1 MVKYVY
7 SNKVAAKRD
16 LQLLTINSLMGVD
29 YSSSM
34 VNIRDYHAYDIK
46 NFLKKNNVLR
56 NRNGYE
62 QVGKHKI
69 NGIWECNYKGEKRVI
84 AHIGNSIYEVND
96 IDKYDV
102 LANNYTVIDTLEGI
116 KDDYSW
122 GIFTNDRLYI
132 LCGKYYVIKFD
143 YKEKVDGVEVTYR
156 YKITEVYN
164 DEDTY
169 IPTTTIG
176 ITYDGSSSGIK
187 RQSLDNIN
195 MLSSYRYNSI
205 SSLVGANET
214 AGYNDYTGI
223 GGNRYYLLDGKLN
236 YESDLSEI
244 ELSIEFVD
252 SNGTPRTI
260 KDLKP
265 NAYAEG
271 GLTYN
276 IDKSLLGSATFPE
289 FQQDTITI
297 GKVYRDSKGTWL
309 HLTYDFLPP
318 YEGNDNVLVKYKIEN
333 TDYELINGCT
343 FGIMYGANGNRNRL
357 FISGNPDYPNVD
369 YHTSRRNVYASDKD
383 KDLQDSQD
391 LTYFSVYDYCAYG
404 TTNSRVTDYQI
415 MGNGDLMVLK
425 EHNNNEPNIY
435 FRNGTFT
442 IDENGYTI
450 ESYSMRTGNIGQGTN
465 KKTCG
470 SLCNLNNDLVFV
482 SHNGV
487 YGISSTISAGVLN
500 SDYQYAYSRSSL
512 INSKLNEYFSDSEAI
527 TAIISDN
534 RYILTLKGKNGS
546 YKTFVADGRYPY
558 KLPENID
565 NEYEY
570 EWFVFDN
577 IKADKYYIVNDV
589 LYFTN
594 EHGLYKLDLNKDV
607 KEHVDIDRYSV
618 LSGELLLSSG
628 KKENVGGTNDD
639 ISVGSDI
646 SAGQGVLDFINET
659 SVLTIKNS
667 NVDNELDDIF
677 AKCEITINSDGLCEN
692 NDIHNDIIRAYFED
706 AANNEIYL
714 YYNGNKRQIYPKEEE
729 NEYNIYGF
737 YDDTY
742 INKYHFSEGK
752 YTILFKINNKK
763 FTFSYYIDS
772 NTNEKVV
779 EQLIDIYGCELVAT
793 DINLNDTV
801 PIIGVI
807 ENKTV
812 VDCLY
817 VTKAFNMDQSLY
829 NKNLKSITVIND
841 AESYSWVNFAIRT
854 KKVKKRFDENIVGG
868 TDGLTD
874 TYQNIFKA
882 DLTDSSF
889 ATSFTKNYFLKF
901 NFIQFE
907 FYNNNGSDC
916 IINNINVVY
925 TIGFKQ
931 GGVS

>member
-1 MVKYVY
+1 MAKYVY
-7 SNKVAAKRD
+7 SNKVAGKRD
-16 LQLLTINSLMGVD
+16 LQSLTINSLMGVD

-69 NGIWECNYKGEKRVI
+69 NGIWECNFQGRKIII
-84 AHIGNSIYEVND
+84 AHIGNSIYEVED

-102 LANNYTVIDTLEGI
+102 LANNYKVIYTDENGDF
-116 KDDYSW
+116 KDKDFSW

-132 LCGKYYVIKFD
+132 LCGKYYVLKFSLD
-143 YKEKVDGVEVTYR
+143 DKGNVTY
-156 YKITEVYN
+156 KFSEVYN

-195 MLSSYRYNSI
+195 MLSSYRYNTI
-205 SSLVGANET
+205 STLVGANET
-214 AGYNDYTGI
+214 ATYNDYSERTI
-223 GGNRYYLLDGKLN
+223 RYYILDGNVKFYGERPATPKIQIDFIDQNGVNKTLKSFVSYDKNGNEIPINLN
-236 YESDLSEI
+236 LQFDGQSGIELRVRNHSDL
-244 ELSIEFVD
+244 
-252 SNGTPRTI
+252 GYYTATPNFET
-260 KDLKP
+260 
-265 NAYAEG
+265 E
-271 GLTYN
+271 N
-276 IDKSLLGSATFPE
+276 IL
-289 FQQDTITI
+289 I
-297 GKVYRDSKGTWL
+297 GYFYTNEKGTYL
-309 HLTYDFLPP
+309 QLRYDFLPP
-318 YEGNDNVLVKYKIEN
+318 FEVTDNVSIQYEVEN
-333 TDYELINGCT
+333 TDYNNINNCT

-357 FISGNPDYPNVD
+357 FISGNPEYPNVD
-369 YHTSRRNVYASDKD
+369 YHTSRRNIYASDKD
-383 KDLQDSQD
+383 IDLQDSQD

-404 TTNSRVTDYQI
+404 TTNSKITDYQI

-442 IDENGYTI
+442 TDENGYTI

-470 SLCNLNNDLVFV
+470 SLSNLNNDLVFV

-527 TAIISDN
+527 TTIISDN

-577 IKADKYYIVNDV
+577 IKADKYYIINDV

-618 LSGELLLSSG
+618 LSGELMLEG
-628 KKENVGGTNDD
+628 KRAYVNG
-639 ISVGSDI
+639 
-646 SAGQGVLDFINET
+646 FIQDKVNET
-659 SVLTIKNS
+659 SILTTIKSNS
-667 NVDNELDDIF
+667 DNQSGDIYF
-677 AKCEITINSDGLCEN
+677 KTEIYVNKDKTINNSDKV
-692 NDIHNDIIRAYFED
+692 IRDYFED
-706 AANNEIYL
+706 LQNNEIYIVV
-714 YYNGNKRQIYPKEEE
+714 NNNMQQIYPKEEE
-729 NEYNIYGF
+729 DEYNIYRLYGNNQF
-737 YDDTY
+737 SSEYTV
-742 INKYHFSEGK
+742 SEGH

-763 FTFSYYIDS
+763 FTFKRVENNYI
-772 NTNEKVV
+772 EA
-779 EQLIDIYGCELVAT
+779 LIDIYGNELNAT
-793 DINLNDTV
+793 DASLSENVSIQ
-801 PIIGVI
+801 GVI

-829 NKNLKSITVIND
+829 NKNLKSVTVIND

-868 TDGLTD
+868 TEGLTD